1 MIAVTPNAKPRE
13 AIKLAD
19 EYFFSNGKVATC
31 KTQKRAFEVDAQ
43 SQAYK
48 PSTFAAL
55 TQLTREIL
63 EATQGEFSEKLSE
76 IIPEQPKLL
85 MHLAGDG
92 LSEELTENL
101 QKLVDT
107 LNKSE
112 YLLKRNLVDEG
123 LFVDSY
129 TIEQFYETSFEL
141 FINSLTKQQLI
152 FMNSKNEPLWV
163 THCDANNEPFRGVVL
178 KPAIFSFE
186 IKEKDMLTR
195 IDFERAFYY
204 LHKRKAS
211 ANFKESHSAQL
222 TLPIDE
228 EVSNE

>member
-1 MIAVTPNAKPRE
+1 M
-13 AIKLAD
+13 
-19 EYFFSNGKVATC
+19 
-31 KTQKRAFEVDAQ
+31 
-43 SQAYK
+43 
-48 PSTFAAL
+48 
-55 TQLTREIL
+55 

-112 YLLKRNLVDEG
+112 YLMKRNLVDEG
-123 LFVDSY
+123 LFVDAY

-141 FINSLTKQQLI
+141 FINRLTKQQLI

-211 ANFKESHSAQL
+211 AKFKESHSAQL

-228 EVSNE
+228 EISNE